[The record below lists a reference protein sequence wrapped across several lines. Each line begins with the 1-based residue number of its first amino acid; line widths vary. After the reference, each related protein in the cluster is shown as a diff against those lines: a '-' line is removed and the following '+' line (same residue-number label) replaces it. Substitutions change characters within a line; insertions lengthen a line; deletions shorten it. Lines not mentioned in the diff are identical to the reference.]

1 MQKRW
6 LIKDASDKDTVKK
19 LQHALNVSEIISEML
34 VHRGITNFEQAEK
47 FFNPSVD
54 DLHDPFLMKDMS
66 LAVSRMNEAI
76 RNEEKILI
84 YGDYDVDGTTAVSLF
99 FGMLFPKYE
108 NCAYY
113 IPDRYLE
120 GYGVSEK
127 GINYAI
133 DNGFSLIITLDCGVK
148 AVEMADLAKKGGVD
162 MIICDHHTPGE
173 VLPAAIVLDPKRK
186 DCNYPYDELSGC
198 GVGFKLLQALWM
210 TNHWDSE
217 ELLGQLDLLAISIGA
232 DIVPITGE
240 NRILAFYGMKQINTS
255 TRIGVLAMLNVAK
268 KNTPLTLTDVVFT
281 IAPRINAAGRMGD
294 AKTAVHL
301 LLCDQINDVSAIAE
315 EIQAAN
321 DERRNI
327 DEEIKEE
334 ALILLEESLDK
345 LPFANI
351 VFKKG
356 WHKGV
361 IGIVASR
368 LIEHRYRPTVVL
380 TQIEENGLLTG
391 SVRSIDG
398 VNVYDVLESCSET
411 LEQFG
416 GHYFAAGLS
425 LKEENLSK
433 FIQRFNEKVGE
444 IVTDEML
451 VPEQILEAELN
462 FHELFLKNESLY
474 EVPRFK
480 RILSRFEPHGP
491 GNMKPVFV
499 TRNVFVK
506 DARLLKEQHLKLKLF
521 QPEYANCALDAIAF
535 FRPDAFDFCT
545 SGEPIDVVYTLET
558 NEWNGRTTLQLN
570 VKDLRP
576 SLVLHG

>member
-6 LIKDASDKDTVKK
+6 LIKDASNKETVQK
-19 LQHALNVSEIISEML
+19 LQHELNVSKIISEML
-34 VHRGITNFEQAEK
+34 VHRGITSYDEAEK
-47 FFNPSVD
+47 FFSPSLD
-54 DLHDPFLMKDMS
+54 GLHDPFLMKEMDV
-66 LAVSRMNEAI
+66 AVSRINNAI
-76 RNEEKILI
+76 EKKQKMLI

-99 FGMLFPKYE
+99 YGMLVTKYE
-108 NCAYY
+108 GCEYY

-127 GINYAI
+127 GIQYAI
-133 DNGFSLIITLDCGVK
+133 YNGFSLIVTLDCGVK
-148 AVEMADLAKKGGVD
+148 AFEMADLAKASGVD

-173 VLPAAIVLDPKRK
+173 KLPNAIVLDPKRK
-186 DCNYPYDELSGC
+186 DCSYPYDELSGC
-198 GVGFKLLQALWM
+198 GVGFKLLQALWKR
-210 TNHWDSE
+210 NNWNQQ
-217 ELLGQLDLLAISIGA
+217 ELLEQLDLLAISIGA

-240 NRILAFYGMKQINTS
+240 NRTLAFYGMKQVNDFP
-255 TRIGVLAMLNVAK
+255 RIGVSAMLEIAK
-268 KNTPLTLTDVVFT
+268 KKAPLTLTDVVFT

-294 AKTAVHL
+294 AKTAVKL
-301 LLCDQINDVSAIAE
+301 LLSEDLSEATTIAE
-315 EIQAAN
+315 EIQATN
-321 DERRNI
+321 DERRTI

-334 ALILLEESLDK
+334 ALGLLEDSLEK

-380 TQIEENGLLTG
+380 TQIDDNGLLTG
-391 SVRSIDG
+391 SVRSIEG
-398 VNVYDVLESCSET
+398 VNVYDVLESCSSV

-416 GHYFAAGLS
+416 GHFFAAGLS
-425 LKEENLSK
+425 LKEENLEK
-433 FIQRFNEKVGE
+433 FIQLFNDKVGE
-444 IVTDEML
+444 IVTEEML
-451 VPEQILEAELN
+451 VPEQLVEAELH

-499 TRNVFVK
+499 TRNVYIK
-506 DARLLKEQHLKLKLF
+506 DVRLLKDQHLKLRLY
-521 QPEYANCALDAIAF
+521 QPGYTNCMLDAIAF
-535 FRPDAFDFCT
+535 FRPDAYDFCT
-545 SGEPIDVVYTLET
+545 SGAPIDLVYTLET
-558 NEWNGRTTLQLN
+558 NEWNGKTMLQLN
-570 VKDLRP
+570 IKDLRP
-576 SLVLHG
+576 ALMAV

>member
-6 LIKDASDKDTVKK
+6 LIKDASNKETVKK
-19 LQHALNVSEIISEML
+19 LQHDLNVSEIISEML
-34 VHRGITNFEQAEK
+34 VHRGITNFEEAET
-47 FFNPSVD
+47 FFNPSLD
-54 DLHDPFLMKDMS
+54 SLHDPFLMKDMEH
-66 LAVSRMNEAI
+66 AVKRINNAI
-76 RNEEKILI
+76 EQEHKILI

-99 FGMLFPKYE
+99 YGMLFAKYDK
-108 NCAYY
+108 CAYY

-127 GINYAI
+127 GIQYAI
-133 DNGFSLIITLDCGVK
+133 DNDFPLIITLDCGVK

-173 VLPAAIVLDPKRK
+173 TLPDAIVLDPKRK

-210 TNHWDSE
+210 TNNWDSE
-217 ELLGQLDLLAISIGA
+217 ELLKQLDLLAISIGA

-240 NRILAFYGMKQINTS
+240 NRTLAFYGMKQVNDS
-255 TRIGVLAMLNVAK
+255 PRIGVSAMLNVAK
-268 KNTPLTLTDVVFT
+268 KKAPLTLTDVVFT

-294 AKTAVHL
+294 AKTAVRL
-301 LLCDQINDVSAIAE
+301 LLSDNLTEATSIAQ
-315 EIQAAN
+315 EIQSAN

-327 DEEIKEE
+327 DEEIKDE
-334 ALILLEESLDK
+334 ALVLLEDSIEK
-345 LPFANI
+345 LPFSNI

-398 VNVYDVLESCSET
+398 VNVYDVLESCSPV

-425 LKEENLSK
+425 LKEENLEK
-433 FIQRFNEKVGE
+433 FIQLFNEKVGE

-451 VPEQILEAELN
+451 VPEQLLEAEVN
-462 FHELFLKNESLY
+462 FHDLFLKNESLY

-491 GNMKPVFV
+491 GNMKPVFL
-499 TRNVFVK
+499 TKNVYIK
-506 DARLLKEQHLKLKLF
+506 DARLLKDQHLKLRLF
-521 QPEYANCALDAIAF
+521 QPGYSNCIMDAIAF
-535 FRPDAFDFCT
+535 FRPDAYDFCT
-545 SGEPIDVVYTLET
+545 SGEPIDLVYTLET
-558 NEWNGRTTLQLN
+558 NEWNGKTTLQLN
-570 VKDLRP
+570 IKDLRP
-576 SLVLHG
+576 ALMVV

>member
-6 LIKDASDKDTVKK
+6 LIKDASNKETVKK
-19 LQHALNVSEIISEML
+19 LQHDLNVSQIISEML
-34 VHRGITNFEQAEK
+34 VHRGITSYDEAEK
-47 FFNPSVD
+47 FFNPSLD
-54 DLHDPFLMKDMS
+54 GLHDPFLMKDMD
-66 LAVSRMNEAI
+66 LAIERINRAI
-76 RNEEKILI
+76 EKEQKILI

-99 FGMLFPKYE
+99 YGMLVTKYE
-108 NCAYY
+108 RCEYY

-127 GINYAI
+127 GIQYAI

-148 AVEMADLAKKGGVD
+148 AVEMADLAKASGVD

-173 VLPAAIVLDPKRK
+173 KLPNAVVLDPKRK

-198 GVGFKLLQALWM
+198 GVGFKLLQALWK
-210 TNHWDSE
+210 TNNWDQQ
-217 ELLGQLDLLAISIGA
+217 ELLEQLDLLAISIGA

-240 NRILAFYGMKQINTS
+240 NRTLAFYGMKQVNDS
-255 TRIGVLAMLNVAK
+255 PRIGVSAMLEIAK
-268 KNTPLTLTDVVFT
+268 KKAPLTLTDVVFT

-294 AKTAVHL
+294 AKTAVKL
-301 LLCDQINDVSAIAE
+301 LLSDDLSKATTIAE
-315 EIQAAN
+315 EIQSAN
-321 DERRNI
+321 DERRTI

-334 ALILLEESLDK
+334 ALVLLEDSLEK
-345 LPFANI
+345 LPFSNI

-380 TQIEENGLLTG
+380 TQTDDNGLLTG

-398 VNVYDVLESCSET
+398 VNVYDVLEGCSSV

-416 GHYFAAGLS
+416 GHFFAAGLS
-425 LKEENLSK
+425 LKEENLEE
-433 FIQRFNEKVGE
+433 FIQLFNEKVGE
-444 IVTDEML
+444 IVTEEML
-451 VPEQILEAELN
+451 VPEQLLEAEVH

-499 TRNVFVK
+499 TRNVYIK
-506 DARLLKEQHLKLKLF
+506 DARLLKDQHLKLRLY
-521 QPEYANCALDAIAF
+521 QPGYNNCILDAIAF
-535 FRPDAFDFCT
+535 FRPDAYEFCN
-545 SGEPIDVVYTLET
+545 SGEPIDLVYTLET
-558 NEWNGRTTLQLN
+558 NEWNGKSTLQLN
-570 VKDLRP
+570 IKDLRP
-576 SLVLHG
+576 ALMAV

>member
-19 LQHALNVSEIISEML
+19 LQHELNVSEIISKML
-34 VHRGITNFEQAEK
+34 VHRGITTYDQAEE
-47 FFNPSVD
+47 FFNPSLEK
-54 DLHDPFLMKDMS
+54 LHDSFRMKGME
-66 LAVSRMNEAI
+66 LAVFRINQAI
-76 RNEEKILI
+76 EKNEKILI

-99 FGMLFPKYE
+99 YGRLVTKYK
-108 NCAYY
+108 NCAFY

-127 GINYAI
+127 GIDYAI

-173 VLPAAIVLDPKRK
+173 LLPDAIVLDPKRK

-198 GVGFKLLQALWM
+198 GVGFKLLQALWA
-210 TNHWDSE
+210 TNNWDSK
-217 ELLGQLDLLAISIGA
+217 ELLQQLDLLAISIGA

-240 NRILAFYGMKQINTS
+240 NRILAFYGMKQVNKS
-255 TRIGVLAMLNVAK
+255 PRIGVSAMLNVAK

-294 AKTAVHL
+294 AKTAVRL
-301 LLCDQINDVSAIAE
+301 LLCDQINDALAIAE

-327 DEEIKEE
+327 DDEIKEE

-368 LIEHRYRPTVVL
+368 LIEHRHRPTVVL

-398 VNVYDVLESCSET
+398 VNVYDVLESSSEI

-425 LKEENLSK
+425 LKKENLPK
-433 FIQRFNEKVGE
+433 FIQQFNEKVGE

-462 FHELFLKNESLY
+462 FYELFLKNESLY

-506 DARLLKEQHLKLKLF
+506 EARLLKEQHLKLKLF

-535 FRPDAFDFCT
+535 FRPDAFEFCT
-545 SGEPIDVVYTLET
+545 SGGPIDVVYTLET
-558 NEWNGRTTLQLN
+558 NEWNGREMLQLN